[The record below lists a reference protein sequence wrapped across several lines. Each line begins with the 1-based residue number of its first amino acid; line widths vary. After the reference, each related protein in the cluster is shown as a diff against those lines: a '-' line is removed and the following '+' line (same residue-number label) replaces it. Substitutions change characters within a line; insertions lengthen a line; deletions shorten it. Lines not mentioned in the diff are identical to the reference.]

1 VKPPPIILIK
11 FRGEKQMVKK
21 RKTARDSGSVWDHPS
36 AQTKVQKE
44 ILYGFK
50 MTQKIIGKKTKKK
63 NK

>member
-1 VKPPPIILIK
+1 
-11 FRGEKQMVKK
+11 MVKK